1 MALVYST
8 ALPLL
13 KLSAALAK
21 AAGVSF
27 SLSAGI
33 IGVLAVAGNR
43 THKRSKVILTKA
55 WLDECFTRLIVLT
68 QIVS

>member
-1 MALVYST
+1 MSVMFST

-33 IGVLAVAGNR
+33 IGVLAVAGNKS
-43 THKRSKVILTKA
+43 HKKAKVNLQDEERHG
-55 WLDECFTRLIVLT
+55 LDLLSPV
-68 QIVS
+68 

>member
-1 MALVYST
+1 MAIVYGT

-21 AAGVSF
+21 TAGMSF

-33 IGVLAVAGNR
+33 IGILAVAGNKSHR
-43 THKRSKVILTKA
+43 RAEVCHKVPGV
-55 WLDECFTRLIVLT
+55 FTITWQL
-68 QIVS
+68 

>member
-1 MALVYST
+1 MAVVLST

-33 IGVLAVAGNR
+33 IGVLAVAGNKS
-43 THKRSKVILTKA
+43 HKKAKVNLQDEECQE
-55 WLDECFTRLIVLT
+55 LDLLSPV
-68 QIVS
+68 

>member
-1 MALVYST
+1 MAVLYST

-43 THKRSKVILTKA
+43 THKRSKVTNDKYRMIIQFSRMNALMPN
-55 WLDECFTRLIVLT
+55 
-68 QIVS
+68 VS

>member
-1 MALVYST
+1 MAVVFST

-33 IGVLAVAGNR
+33 IGVLAVAGNKS
-43 THKRSKVILTKA
+43 HKKAKVTLQDESSSTRS
-55 WLDECFTRLIVLT
+55 FNR
-68 QIVS
+68 

>member
-1 MALVYST
+1 MAVVYST
-8 ALPLL
+8 AIPLL

-33 IGVLAVAGNR
+33 IGVLAVAGNK
-43 THKRSKVILTKA
+43 THKKSKV
-55 WLDECFTRLIVLT
+55 RH
-68 QIVS
+68 

>member
-1 MALVYST
+1 MALVFST

-43 THKRSKVILTKA
+43 THKRSKVSNQ
-55 WLDECFTRLIVLT
+55 EH
-68 QIVS
+68 VS

>member
-1 MALVYST
+1 MAVFYST

-43 THKRSKVILTKA
+43 THKRSKVTNDKYRMIIQFSRMNALMPN
-55 WLDECFTRLIVLT
+55 
-68 QIVS
+68 VS